1 MQIEMEYSPPPLLAI
16 LARGGGR
23 SKGGE
28 HSPLF
33 DVSPQDSGKLYA
45 TVHRFV
51 KEAPMAEMRI
61 TYHKEVE
68 TASFQGKPITL
79 ENLTPVLSPKARD
92 KRKREIESCLFEVF
106 IKYAPGR
113 AQVM

>member
-1 MQIEMEYSPPPLLAI
+1 V
-16 LARGGGR
+16 GGGQR
-23 SKGGE
+23 AAVFL
-28 HSPLF
+28 PPF
-33 DVSPQDSGKLYA
+33 DVSPQDSGKLYAA

-51 KEAPMAEMRI
+51 KEAPMAETRI
-61 TYHKEVE
+61 TYHKEVK

-79 ENLTPVLSPKARD
+79 ENLTPILSPKAQD

-113 AQVM
+113 AQVV